1 MQTEMFLNETDV
13 WNLLP
18 GNLGVGEVDGQVQKI
33 SGWPEVVNHSTTEAL
48 GSVYLRHHYS
58 RLAFFVNQ
66 VF

>member
-1 MQTEMFLNETDV
+1 M
-13 WNLLP
+13 
-18 GNLGVGEVDGQVQKI
+18 DGQVQKI

-48 GSVYLRHHYS
+48 GSVYMRHHYS